1 MRKNLALVSLLL
13 IVASIVV
20 FLVYVWLL
28 NLVLG
33 PLSFLLL
40 GSLLLGSFITALKSE
55 KGFLKIIALIISS
68 IAMVFFMCIVMYI
81 VLMIFFGNFGT

>member
-1 MRKNLALVSLLL
+1 MKKNLALVSLLL

-20 FLVYVWLL
+20 FLVIVWLL

-33 PLSFLLL
+33 PWSFLLL
-40 GSLLLGSFITALKSE
+40 GSLLLASFITALKSE

-68 IAMVFFMCIVMYI
+68 IAMVFFVCIVMYI
-81 VLMIFFGNFGT
+81 VLMIFLGNFGT

>member
-1 MRKNLALVSLLL
+1 MKKNLALVSLLL

-33 PLSFLLL
+33 PLSLLLL

-68 IAMVFFMCIVMYI
+68 IAMVFFVCIVMYI
-81 VLMIFFGNFGT
+81 VLMIFSGNFGI